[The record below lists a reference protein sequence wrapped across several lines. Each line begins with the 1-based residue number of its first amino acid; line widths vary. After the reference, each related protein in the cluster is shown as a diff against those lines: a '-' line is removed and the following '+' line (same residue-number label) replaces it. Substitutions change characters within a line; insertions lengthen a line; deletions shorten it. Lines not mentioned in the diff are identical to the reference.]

1 MKKRMIYW
9 VLPILLGFTI
19 VSCEKEAKDTDP
31 LQATA
36 DVSAEATLVDGMTGV
51 MSDLVNDL
59 SKSAETT
66 LKSASTSFPV
76 ITITPFSG
84 TQLYPATVTVDFGT
98 TPIEVTTENGA
109 TASVSGLIKFTKSDA
124 FFVVG
129 SVQEAT
135 LTSFTFNGYHIVGT
149 ITWTNKGRIGTN
161 ETWVFNRTTSL
172 VFTSPEGWIHEQAS
186 NFDFGLVEGF
196 EDLVAGNEVMEVTGS
211 VTGEASTGESYNH
224 VINSEKPVVF
234 KAGCDWAVKGEMLLK
249 NNTGS
254 YIMDLGDGT
263 CDNQA
268 TIQREDGVG
277 GVFTFTME

>member
-1 MKKRMIYW
+1 MKKRIIYW
-9 VLPILLGFTI
+9 ALPILLGFAI
-19 VSCEKEAKDTDP
+19 VSCEKDSKETDP
-31 LQATA
+31 IKGTA
-36 DVSAEATLVDGMTGV
+36 DVSAEATLIDGMTGV

-66 LKSASTSFPV
+66 LKSATTSFPV

-98 TPIEVTTENGA
+98 TPIDVTTENGA
-109 TASVSGLIKFTKSDA
+109 TASVSGLITFTKSDA

-149 ITWTNKGRIGTN
+149 ITWTNNGRTGAN
-161 ETWVFNRTTSL
+161 ETWVFNRTSSL
-172 VFTSPEGWIHEQAS
+172 VFTSPEGWVHEQS
-186 NFDFGLVEGF
+186 SDFDFGFVEGF
-196 EDLVAGNEVMEVTGS
+196 EDLEAGNAVMEVTGS

-234 KAGCDWAVKGEMLLK
+234 KEGCDWAVKGEMLLT
-249 NNTGS
+249 NNSGS

-263 CDNQA
+263 CDDKA
-268 TIQREDGVG
+268 TIQRKDGVG
-277 GVFTFTME
+277 GVYTFTME